1 MLAAPVNARQEMP
14 PGECF
19 LCAMDSQ
26 PCAVRKLEGII
37 ISARE
42 LTSPEG
48 TFPYITIAAGGELAT
63 LRLTQTYRS
72 LVKCLNGLGAD
83 LRQHS
88 LTLRV
93 FHLPAA
99 FAASEHKGQTL
110 HRYIATD
117 HTLAILEPD
126 TLLNITDLNHADY
139 CARQYLLN
147 RLASSPQSAA
157 AMRGNLVHSSFKEL
171 LKEHD
176 RGELMR
182 GSAERGEETPLATL
196 QRHFE
201 QALERSSIDLA
212 FTNTSTDELRAEAE
226 PHLQSLANWFE
237 QQHSSLWDMPAQPSR
252 DTEHETQDAA
262 SENMVRAETFL
273 LAPEIGLRG
282 RLDVLWRQR
291 SRQRL
296 LELKTGGA
304 NGDLPKSAHRW
315 QVQGYFSLLA
325 VRRDPKLKNALATL
339 LYSGTPGA
347 ATDFNL
353 RFTITQFQR
362 VNETRNLLAFSHVTG
377 IAPAPPGPSRCSK
390 CAMLDQCQSVSA
402 LLDWQPPQPDKADE
416 NGQQASYS
424 SGDPCGRHA
433 PPGRP
438 VVQPSRQAGERYSET
453 DRAFFKRYYHLLHL
467 EEREIEAQQALLWQT
482 PVKERVEQ
490 GSAICDLQ
498 LIENPV
504 PAGQGEWLQTF
515 ACENTSELREG
526 DEILLSDGDPVTG
539 EVVTGTILSISSE
552 LVTTWTPELIAHP
565 RLIDRY
571 ATSIVHVRTL
581 QNLLRWLQAGVHL
594 RELVAGTTRP
604 RFSAVSYTPW
614 PHLNEQQNLAVAR
627 ALQMRDYLL
636 IHGPPGTGKTS
647 VIAQIV
653 RQLCRQGQRVLL
665 AAFTNQAVDNMLKR
679 LESEG
684 FTSFV
689 RLGHDRSVESSMQ
702 RYLLKRLIEQRDAQ
716 QSAREVLQNAPVV
729 ASTTATW
736 SSDKYIP
743 PAFVDNTG
751 DGDKGEAALQFDVAI
766 IDEAGQLTLPAIL
779 GALRFARR
787 FILVGDEKQLPPL
800 VLSKEAGQAG
810 LSDSLFS
817 TLKQAGERY
826 TREHPDAVSACVPLK
841 LQYRMN
847 RQISQFASRTF
858 YRGELHPHPSVAN
871 RVLAFSAPRSA
882 LDGEKPS
889 ITHALEA
896 RKPLVFLDTRGKPAV
911 EEAIKTSNAEARIAR
926 NVVAGLLAR
935 GVDEGDIGII
945 APYRAQVANLR
956 RHLFADDEESG
967 WRALS
972 PTTRLSVDTVDR
984 FQGGERSII
993 IISFATSVAPPAESQ
1008 LRDHLTDQH
1017 RLNVALTRAQRKLIL
1032 IGNAAAL
1039 AELPVFRELVS
1050 YCRKEAGFIIAPVF
1064 VDDPIPVDKY
1074 C

>member
-1 MLAAPVNARQEMP
+1 MIAAPINVRRETP
-14 PGECF
+14 SGECF

-26 PCAVRKLEGII
+26 PCAVKMLEGTI
-37 ISARE
+37 ISVRE
-42 LTSPEG
+42 FNTQGEML
-48 TFPYITIAAGGELAT
+48 PYITLEAGGELAT
-63 LRLTQTYRS
+63 VRLTQFYRS
-72 LVKCLNGLGAD
+72 LVKLLNGLGAE
-83 LRQHS
+83 LRRHR
-88 LTLRV
+88 LTLRIY
-93 FHLPAA
+93 HLPAA
-99 FAASEHKGQTL
+99 LAVTEHKGQTL
-110 HRYIATD
+110 HRYIASE

-139 CARQYLLN
+139 CSRQYLLN

-157 AMRGNLVHSSFKEL
+157 AIRGNLVHSSFKEL

-176 RGELMR
+176 RGELMKGR
-182 GSAERGEETPLATL
+182 IERGEETPLATL
-196 QRHFE
+196 RHHFE
-201 QALERSSIDLA
+201 MALERSSIDLA
-212 FTNTSTDELRAEAE
+212 VTNTPVEELRADAA

-237 QQHSSLWDMPAQPSR
+237 KQHTSLWDMPAQPTS
-252 DTEHETQDAA
+252 DEESEAGDAA

-304 NGDLPKSAHRW
+304 SGDLPKSAHRW

-325 VRRDPKLKNALATL
+325 VRRDPKMKNALATL

-377 IAPAPPGPSRCSK
+377 IAPAPPGPSRCTK
-390 CAMLDQCQSVSA
+390 CAMLEQCQSVSS
-402 LLDWQPPQPDKADE
+402 LLDWLPPQPDKGDE
-416 NGQQASYS
+416 NGQHEQAQAVSQ
-424 SGDPCGRHA
+424 
-433 PPGRP
+433 
-438 VVQPSRQAGERYSET
+438 VVERYSAT
-453 DRAFFKRYYHLLHL
+453 DRAFFKQYYHLLHQ
-467 EEREIEAQQALLWQT
+467 EEREIEAQQARLWQT

-490 GSAICDLQ
+490 GSAIRDLR
-498 LIENPV
+498 LIEKAV
-504 PAGQGEWLQTF
+504 PTGQGEWLQTF

-552 LVTTWTPELIAHP
+552 QVTTWTPELIAHP
-565 RLIDRY
+565 RLLDRY

-581 QNLLRWLQAGVHL
+581 QNLLRWLQADSHL
-594 RELVAGTTRP
+594 RGLVAGTLRP
-604 RFSAVSYTPW
+604 RFSAVAYAYQA
-614 PHLNEQQNLAVAR
+614 HLNEQQNLAVER

-653 RQLCRQGQRVLL
+653 RQLCQQGQRVLL

-684 FTSFV
+684 FSNFV
-689 RLGHDRSVESSMQ
+689 RLGHDRSVDNAIQ
-702 RYLLKRLIEQRDAQ
+702 HRLLKRLVEQKEER

-736 SSDKYIP
+736 SSDKYMP
-743 PAFVDNTG
+743 VAFTG
-751 DGDKGEAALQFDVAI
+751 STGKADAQDDAALKFDVAI
-766 IDEAGQLTLPAIL
+766 IDEAGQLTMPAML
-779 GALRFARR
+779 GALRFAKR

-817 TLKQAGERY
+817 ILKQADECY
-826 TREHPDAVSACVPLK
+826 TREHREAVSACVPLK
-841 LQYRMN
+841 MQYRMN
-847 RQISQFASRTF
+847 RWISQFASHTF
-858 YRGELHPHPSVAN
+858 YGGELHPHPTVAN
-871 RVLAFSAPRSA
+871 RVLTFSASRSGVDDEKRSITRA
-882 LDGEKPS
+882 LD
-889 ITHALEA
+889 A
-896 RKPLVFLDTRGKPAV
+896 RIPLVFLDARGEPGIQ
-911 EEAIKTSNAEARIAR
+911 EGIKTSNGEARIVR
-926 NVVAGLLAR
+926 EVVAGLLAR
-935 GVDEGDIGII
+935 GIEEGDIGII

-956 RHLFADDEESG
+956 RHLFADDAESG

-984 FQGGERSII
+984 FQGGERSVI
-993 IISFATSVAPPAESQ
+993 IISFATSVTPPLESQ
-1008 LRDHLTDQH
+1008 LRDHLTNLH

-1039 AELPVFRELVS
+1039 AELPVFRQLLVH
-1050 YCRKEAGFIIAPVF
+1050 CRDEHAGIV
-1064 VDDPIPVDKY
+1064 Y
-1074 C
+1074 

>member
-1 MLAAPVNARQEMP
+1 MIPAPIDTRQEIP
-14 PGECF
+14 TGECF
-19 LCAMDSQ
+19 LCAMDSE
-26 PCAVRKLEGII
+26 PCAVKKLEGTIV
-37 ISARE
+37 SVRE
-42 LTSPEG
+42 FNSQGEI
-48 TFPYITIAAGGELAT
+48 FPYITLAVGGELAT
-63 LRLTQTYRS
+63 LRLTSTYRS
-72 LVKCLNGLGAD
+72 LVKCLNELGAD
-83 LRQHS
+83 LRRRN

-99 FAASEHKGQTL
+99 LATSEHKGQIL
-110 HRYIATD
+110 HRYIATE

-147 RLASSPQSAA
+147 RLTSSPQSAA
-157 AMRGNLVHSSFKEL
+157 AVRGNLVHSSFKEL

-176 RGELMR
+176 RGELMQGR
-182 GSAERGEETPLATL
+182 AERGEETPLATL

-212 FTNTSTDELRAEAE
+212 VTNTPVEELRADAA

-237 QQHSSLWDMPAQPSR
+237 KQHTSLWDMPAQPAR
-252 DTEHETQDAA
+252 DTEYETQDAA

-282 RLDVLWRQR
+282 RLDALWRQR

-325 VRRDPKLKNALATL
+325 VRRDPKMKNALATL

-377 IAPAPPGPSRCSK
+377 IAPAPPGPSRCAK
-390 CAMLDQCQSVSA
+390 CAMLEQCQSVSS
-402 LLDWQPPQPDKADE
+402 LLNWLPPQPDKVDE
-416 NGQQASYS
+416 NGKREQA
-424 SGDPCGRHA
+424 
-433 PPGRP
+433 
-438 VVQPSRQAGERYSET
+438 QPIRQAADLYSET
-453 DRAFFKRYYHLLHL
+453 DRAFFKQYYDLLHL
-467 EEREIEAQQALLWQT
+467 EEREIEAQQARLWQT
-482 PVKERVEQ
+482 PVNERVEQ
-490 GSAICDLQ
+490 GSAIRKLR
-498 LIENPV
+498 LIEKAV
-504 PAGQGEWLQTF
+504 PTGQGEWLQTF

-552 LVTTWTPELIAHP
+552 QVTTWTPELIAHP

-581 QNLLRWLQAGVHL
+581 QNLSRWLQADSHL
-594 RELVAGTTRP
+594 RELVAGTQRP
-604 RFSAVSYTPW
+604 RFHAVTYATQ
-614 PHLNEQQNLAVAR
+614 PHLNEQQNLAVER

-653 RQLCRQGQRVLL
+653 RQLCQQGQRVLL

-684 FTSFV
+684 FTNFV
-689 RLGHDRSVESSMQ
+689 RLGHDRSVDSAIQ
-702 RYLLKRLIEQRDAQ
+702 HRLLKRLVEQKGEQQFARD
-716 QSAREVLQNAPVV
+716 VLQNAPVV

-736 SSDKYIP
+736 SSDKYMP
-743 PAFVDNTG
+743 PAINDNTDTATAQD
-751 DGDKGEAALQFDVAI
+751 DGSLHFDVAI

-817 TLKQAGERY
+817 VLKQADARY
-826 TREHPDAVSACVPLK
+826 TQEHRETISACVPLQM
-841 LQYRMN
+841 QYRMN
-847 RQISQFASRTF
+847 RWISQFASHTF
-858 YRGELHPHPSVAN
+858 YRGELHPHPTVAN
-871 RVLAFSAPRSA
+871 RVLTFSAPRSGV
-882 LDGEKPS
+882 DDEKPS
-889 ITHALEA
+889 ITRALDA
-896 RKPLVFLDTRGKPAV
+896 RMPLVFLDARSEPGIQEGV
-911 EEAIKTSNAEARIAR
+911 KTSNGEARIAR
-926 NVVAGLLAR
+926 EVVAGLLAR
-935 GVDEGDIGII
+935 GIDEGDIGII

-956 RHLFADDEESG
+956 RHLFAGDEESG

-993 IISFATSVAPPAESQ
+993 IISFATSVTPPADSQ
-1008 LRDHLTDQH
+1008 LRDHLTDPH

-1032 IGNAAAL
+1032 IGNTAAL
-1039 AELPVFRELVS
+1039 AELPVFRQLLA
-1050 YCRKEAGFIIAPVF
+1050 YCRDERALIAH
-1064 VDDPIPVDKY
+1064 
-1074 C
+1074 

>member
-1 MLAAPVNARQEMP
+1 MTPAPAQTRQEKA

-26 PCAVRKLEGII
+26 PCAVKMLEGAIV
-37 ISARE
+37 SVRE
-42 LTSPEG
+42 FNSQGEIL
-48 TFPYITIAAGGELAT
+48 PYITLAVGSELAT
-63 LRLTQTYRS
+63 LRLPPIYRS
-72 LVKCLNGLGAD
+72 LVKALNDLGTD
-83 LRQHS
+83 LRRRK

-99 FAASEHKGQTL
+99 LATSEHKGQTL
-110 HRYIATD
+110 HRYIASEY
-117 HTLAILEPD
+117 TLAILEPD

-147 RLASSPQSAA
+147 RLTSSPQSAA
-157 AMRGNLVHSSFKEL
+157 AIRGNLVHSSFKEL

-176 RGELMR
+176 RGELMQGR
-182 GSAERGEETPLATL
+182 AERGEETPLATL

-212 FTNTSTDELRAEAE
+212 VSNTPVEELRADAA

-237 QQHSSLWDMPAQPSR
+237 QQHSSLWDMPAQPTS
-252 DTEHETQDAA
+252 DTAGETQDGT

-282 RLDVLWRQR
+282 RLDALWRQR

-304 NGDLPKSAHRW
+304 SGDLPKSAHRW

-325 VRRDPKLKNALATL
+325 VRRDPRMKNALATL

-390 CAMLDQCQSVSA
+390 CAMLAQCQSVSS
-402 LLDWQPPQPDKADE
+402 LLDWLPPQPDKADE
-416 NGQQASYS
+416 NG
-424 SGDPCGRHA
+424 PR
-433 PPGRP
+433 
-438 VVQPSRQAGERYSET
+438 QPAQPTRQAANHYSEI

-467 EEREIEAQQALLWQT
+467 EEREIEAQQARLWQT
-482 PVKERVEQ
+482 PINERVEQ
-490 GSAICDLQ
+490 GSAIRNLQ
-498 LIENPV
+498 LVEKAV
-504 PAGQGEWLQTF
+504 PTGQGEWLQTF

-552 LVTTWTPELIAHP
+552 QVTTWTPELIAHP

-581 QNLLRWLQAGVHL
+581 QNLLRWLQADSHL
-594 RELVAGTTRP
+594 RELVAGAQRP
-604 RFSAVSYTPW
+604 RFSPVACTPQ
-614 PHLNEQQNLAVAR
+614 PHLNEQQNLAVER

-636 IHGPPGTGKTS
+636 VHGPPGTGKTS

-653 RQLCRQGQRVLL
+653 RQLCQQGQRVLL

-684 FTSFV
+684 FTNFV
-689 RLGHDRSVESSMQ
+689 RLGHDRSVDSAIQ
-702 RYLLKRLIEQRDAQ
+702 HRLLKRLVEQKSEQQCARD
-716 QSAREVLQNAPVV
+716 VLRNAPVV
-729 ASTTATW
+729 SSTTATW
-736 SSDKYIP
+736 SSDKYMP
-743 PAFVDNTG
+743 PAFHDDTG
-751 DGDKGEAALQFDVAI
+751 EEPARDDGNMRFDVAV

-817 TLKQAGERY
+817 ILKQADERY
-826 TREHPDAVSACVPLK
+826 TLEHSQAISACVPLQM
-841 LQYRMN
+841 QYRMN
-847 RQISQFASRTF
+847 RWISQFASRTF
-858 YRGELHPHPSVAN
+858 YSGELHPHPTVAN
-871 RVLAFSAPRSA
+871 RVLTYSAPRSGVDSEKSTITRA
-882 LDGEKPS
+882 LD
-889 ITHALEA
+889 A
-896 RKPLVFLDTRGKPAV
+896 RMPLVFLDARSEPGIQ
-911 EEAIKTSNAEARIAR
+911 EGMKTSNCEARMVR
-926 NVVAGLLAR
+926 EVVAGLLAR
-935 GVDEGDIGII
+935 GIDEGDIGII

-956 RHLFADDEESG
+956 RHLFAGDEESG

-993 IISFATSVAPPAESQ
+993 IISFATSVSPPAASQ
-1008 LRDHLTDQH
+1008 LRDHLTDAH

-1032 IGNAAAL
+1032 IGNADAL
-1039 AELPVFRELVS
+1039 AELPIFRQLLV
-1050 YCRKEAGFIIAPVF
+1050 YCRDERALIAH
-1064 VDDPIPVDKY
+1064 
-1074 C
+1074 

>member
-1 MLAAPVNARQEMP
+1 LIAAPVNARQETP
-14 PGECF
+14 PAECF
-19 LCAMDSQ
+19 LCAMDK
-26 PCAVRKLEGII
+26 PCAIKKLEGTIV
-37 ISARE
+37 SAHE
-42 LTSPEG
+42 FNSQGEI
-48 TFPYITIAAGGELAT
+48 FPYITIAAGGELAT

-83 LRQHS
+83 LRRHK

-99 FAASEHKGQTL
+99 FATSEHKGQTL
-110 HRYIATD
+110 HRYIAGD

-147 RLASSPQSAA
+147 RLASSAQSAA

-182 GSAERGEETPLATL
+182 GSVERGEETPLETL
-196 QRHFE
+196 HRHFE

-212 FTNTSTDELRAEAE
+212 ITNTSADELRADAA
-226 PHLQSLANWFE
+226 PHLQSLANWFD
-237 QQHSSLWDMPAQPSR
+237 QQHGNLWDMPAQPSR
-252 DTEHETQDAA
+252 DAEHEAQDAA

-304 NGDLPKSAHRW
+304 SGDLPKSAHRW

-325 VRRDPKLKNALATL
+325 VRRDPRMKNALATL

-390 CAMLDQCQSVSA
+390 CAMLEQCRAVSL
-402 LLDWQPPQPDKADE
+402 LLDWQPPQPDQAGE
-416 NGQQASYS
+416 NGQFDQAQ
-424 SGDPCGRHA
+424 A
-433 PPGRP
+433 A
-438 VVQPSRQAGERYSET
+438 RQAAERYSET
-453 DRAFFKRYYHLLHL
+453 DRAFFKRHYSLLHL

-482 PVKERVEQ
+482 PVRERVEQ
-490 GSAICDLQ
+490 GSAIGDLQ
-498 LIENPV
+498 LIEKAV
-504 PAGQGEWLQTF
+504 PTGQGEWLQTF

-552 LVTTWTPELIAHP
+552 QVTTWTPELIAHP

-581 QNLLRWLQAGVHL
+581 QNLLRWLQADSHL
-594 RELVAGTTRP
+594 RELVAGTKRP
-604 RFSAVSYTPW
+604 RFSATGCTPQ
-614 PHLNEQQNLAVAR
+614 PHLNEQQNLAVER

-653 RQLCRQGQRVLL
+653 QQLCQQGQRVLL

-684 FTSFV
+684 FVSFV
-689 RLGHDRSVESSMQ
+689 RLGHDRSVDSGMQ
-702 RYLLKRLIEQRDAQ
+702 RYLLKRLVEQRDARQ
-716 QSAREVLQNAPVV
+716 AAREVLQNAPVV

-743 PAFVDNTG
+743 PALHDGANGVDSQ
-751 DGDKGEAALQFDVAI
+751 GEAALQFDVAI

-817 TLKQAGERY
+817 TLKQADARY
-826 TREHPDAVSACVPLK
+826 MREHAEAISACVPLK

-847 RQISQFASRTF
+847 RCISQFASHTF

-871 RVLAFSAPRSA
+871 RVLVFSAPRSG
-882 LDGEKPS
+882 LDAEKPS
-889 ITHALEA
+889 MTRALDP
-896 RKPLVFLDTRGKPAV
+896 RMPLVFLDARSKPGMR
-911 EEAIKTSNAEARIAR
+911 EGIKTSNAEARVVR
-926 NVVAGLLAR
+926 EVVAGLLVR

-967 WRALS
+967 WRAL
-972 PTTRLSVDTVDR
+972 PHTTGLSVDTVDR

-993 IISFATSVAPPAESQ
+993 IISCATSVTPPAESQ
-1008 LRDHLTDQH
+1008 LRDHLTDPH

-1032 IGNAAAL
+1032 VGNAAAL
-1039 AELPVFRELVS
+1039 AELPVFRQLLA
-1050 YCRKEAGFIIAPVF
+1050 YCRDERALIAH
-1064 VDDPIPVDKY
+1064 
-1074 C
+1074 

>member
-1 MLAAPVNARQEMP
+1 MIAAPITGRQETP

-19 LCAMDSQ
+19 LCAMDSE
-26 PCAVRKLEGII
+26 PCAVKMLEGTIV
-37 ISARE
+37 SVRE
-42 LTSPEG
+42 FNSQGEI
-48 TFPYITIAAGGELAT
+48 FPYITLAVGGELAT
-63 LRLTQTYRS
+63 LRLPPPYRS
-72 LVKCLNGLGAD
+72 LVRSLNDLGAD
-83 LRQHS
+83 LRRRK

-99 FAASEHKGQTL
+99 LATSEHKGQLL
-110 HRYIATD
+110 HRYQACEY
-117 HTLAILEPD
+117 TLAILEPD

-176 RGELMR
+176 RGELMQ
-182 GSAERGEETPLATL
+182 GGAERGKETPLATL

-212 FTNTSTDELRAEAE
+212 ITNTPVEEVRADAA

-237 QQHSSLWDMPAQPSR
+237 QQHASLWDMPTQPAS
-252 DTEHETQDAA
+252 DTEG
-262 SENMVRAETFL
+262 ENMVRAETFL

-282 RLDVLWRQR
+282 RLDALWRQR

-304 NGDLPKSAHRW
+304 SGDLPRSAHRW

-325 VRRDPKLKNALATL
+325 VRRDPRMKNALATL

-362 VNETRNLLAFSHVTG
+362 VNETRNILAFSHVTG

-390 CAMLDQCQSVSA
+390 CAMLEQCQAVSS
-402 LLDWQPPQPDKADE
+402 LLDWLPPQPLQPLQPLQPDKADE
-416 NGQQASYS
+416 NGQSAQAQPAS
-424 SGDPCGRHA
+424 HA
-433 PPGRP
+433 
-438 VVQPSRQAGERYSET
+438 ANLYSET
-453 DRAFFKRYYHLLHL
+453 DRAFFKQYYDLLHL
-467 EEREIEAQQALLWQT
+467 EEREIEAQQARLWQT
-482 PVKERVEQ
+482 PVNERVEQ
-490 GSAICDLQ
+490 GSAIRNLQ
-498 LIENPV
+498 LIEKAV
-504 PAGQGEWLQTF
+504 PTGQGEWLQTF

-539 EVVTGTILSISSE
+539 EVVTGAILSISSE
-552 LVTTWTPELIAHP
+552 QVTTWTPELIAHP

-581 QNLLRWLQAGVHL
+581 QNLLRWLQADSHL
-594 RELVAGTTRP
+594 RELVAGAQRP
-604 RFSAVSYTPW
+604 RFHAVAYTPQ
-614 PHLNEQQNLAVAR
+614 PHLNEQQNLAVER

-647 VIAQIV
+647 VIAHIV
-653 RQLCRQGQRVLL
+653 RQLCQQGQRVLL

-684 FTSFV
+684 FTNVV
-689 RLGHDRSVESSMQ
+689 RLGHDRSVDSAIQ
-702 RYLLKRLIEQRDAQ
+702 HRLLKRLVEQKGDQ
-716 QSAREVLQNAPVV
+716 QSARDVLQNAPVV

-736 SSDKYIP
+736 SSDKYTP
-743 PAFVDNTG
+743 PAFTDNTG
-751 DGDKGEAALQFDVAI
+751 VAQENGSLLFDVAI

-817 TLKQAGERY
+817 ILKQADARY
-826 TREHPDAVSACVPLK
+826 TMEQKEATSACVPLQM
-841 LQYRMN
+841 QYRMN
-847 RQISQFASRTF
+847 RWISQFASHTF
-858 YRGELHPHPSVAN
+858 YRGELHPHPTVAN
-871 RVLAFSAPRSA
+871 RILTFSAPRSGVDSEKPWITRA
-882 LDGEKPS
+882 LD
-889 ITHALEA
+889 A
-896 RKPLVFLDTRGKPAV
+896 RLPLVFLDARSEPGIQ
-911 EEAIKTSNAEARIAR
+911 EGLKTSNCEARVVR
-926 NVVAGLLAR
+926 EVVAGLLAR
-935 GVDEGDIGII
+935 GIDEGDIGII

-956 RHLFADDEESG
+956 RHLFASDEESG

-993 IISFATSVAPPAESQ
+993 IISCATSVTPPADSQ
-1008 LRDHLTDQH
+1008 LRDHLTNPH
-1017 RLNVALTRAQRKLIL
+1017 RLNVALTRAQRKLLL

-1039 AELPVFRELVS
+1039 AELPVFQQLLA
-1050 YCRKEAGFIIAPVF
+1050 YCRDERALIAH
-1064 VDDPIPVDKY
+1064 
-1074 C
+1074 

>member
-1 MLAAPVNARQEMP
+1 MPLIAAPVNERQETP

-26 PCAVRKLEGII
+26 PCAVKKLEGTI
-37 ISARE
+37 ISAHE
-42 LTSPEG
+42 FTSQGE
-48 TFPYITIAAGGELAT
+48 TFPYITIAVGGELAT
-63 LRLTQTYRS
+63 LRMTQTYRS
-72 LVKCLNGLGAD
+72 LVKCLNGLGKD
-83 LRQHS
+83 VRRHK

-99 FAASEHKGQTL
+99 FVTSEHKGQTL
-110 HRYIATD
+110 HRYIATE

-147 RLASSPQSAA
+147 RLASSPQSSA

-176 RGELMR
+176 RGELMK
-182 GSAERGEETPLATL
+182 GSVERGEESPLATL

-201 QALERSSIDLA
+201 QALERSSIDFA
-212 FTNTSTDELRAEAE
+212 ITNTSADELRAEAE
-226 PHLQSLANWFE
+226 PHLQSLASWFE
-237 QQHSSLWDMPAQPSR
+237 QQHSSLWDMPAQPSSEAQ
-252 DTEHETQDAA
+252 DTT

-282 RLDVLWRQR
+282 RLDVLWQQR

-390 CAMLDQCQSVSA
+390 CAVLEQCQSVSS

-416 NGQQASYS
+416 NGLREQ
-424 SGDPCGRHA
+424 A
-433 PPGRP
+433 PPE
-438 VVQPSRQAGERYSET
+438 RQATERYSET

-482 PVKERVEQ
+482 PVKERVER
-490 GSAICDLQ
+490 GSAIGGLR
-498 LIENPV
+498 LIEKAV
-504 PAGQGEWLQTF
+504 PTGQGEWLQTF

-552 LVTTWTPELIAHP
+552 QVTTWTPELIAHP

-581 QNLLRWLQAGVHL
+581 QNLLRWLQADSHL
-594 RELVAGTTRP
+594 RELVAGTKRP
-604 RFSAVSYTPW
+604 RFGAIQYIPR
-614 PHLNEQQNLAVAR
+614 PHLNEQQNLAVER

-653 RQLCRQGQRVLL
+653 REFCQQGQRVLL

-689 RLGHDRSVESSMQ
+689 RLGHDRSVESNMQ
-702 RYLLKRLIEQRDAQ
+702 RYLLKRLVEQREAQ
-716 QSAREVLQNAPVV
+716 QTAREVLLNAPVV

-743 PAFVDNTG
+743 PAFI
-751 DGDKGEAALQFDVAI
+751 DGANGADAQGAEALQFDVAI
-766 IDEAGQLTLPAIL
+766 IDEAGQLTLPAML

-817 TLKQAGERY
+817 ALKRADEHY
-826 TREHPDAVSACVPLK
+826 TREHPEAISACVPLK
-841 LQYRMN
+841 MQYRMN
-847 RQISQFASRTF
+847 RWISQFASQTF
-858 YRGELHPHPSVAN
+858 YRGELHPHPTVAN
-871 RVLAFSAPRSA
+871 RVLGFSAPHSGV
-882 LDGEKPS
+882 DDEKPS
-889 ITHALEA
+889 ITCALDP
-896 RKPLVFLDTRGKPAV
+896 RMPLVFLDARGKP
-911 EEAIKTSNAEARIAR
+911 EIQEGIKTSNAEARIAR
-926 NVVAGLLAR
+926 DVVAGLLAR
-935 GVDEGDIGII
+935 GIDEGDIGII

-956 RHLFADDEESG
+956 RHLFASDEQSG
-967 WRALS
+967 WRALA

-993 IISFATSVAPPAESQ
+993 IISFATSVTPPAESQ
-1008 LRDHLTDQH
+1008 LRDHLTDAH

-1050 YCRKEAGFIIAPVF
+1050 FCRGEAGFIVL
-1064 VDDPIPVDKY
+1064 
-1074 C
+1074 